1 MTNIVFFCW
10 KELLKETWFDRPST
24 VLIWSDGGP
33 KHFKISANLKL
44 FQAIQKE
51 MDSIHWE
58 YHFFPAYHGCNVC
71 DAVASQAKKKMN
83 EESRNFHEAI
93 KTPEKVV
100 EKINKLANHQAIP
113 AQISKIA
120 LTSDTL
126 SQLTKYFK
134 FTAPIDENN
143 IYAFENSY
151 CTDSTVF
158 WEISERVNLEDL

>member
-1 MTNIVFFCW
+1 MFVAGCW
-10 KELLKETWFDRPST
+10 KELLKETWFDKAST
-24 VLIWSDGGP
+24 VLIWSDERP

-44 FQAIQKE
+44 FQAIQME
-51 MDSIHWE
+51 MDSIHWK

-83 EESRNFHEAI
+83 EESRNLHEAI
-93 KTPEKVV
+93 KTPEKAM

-120 LTSDTL
+120 LISDIL
-126 SQLTKYFK
+126 SQLTRYFK
-134 FTAPIDENN
+134 FTASIDENK

-151 CTDSTVF
+151 CTDFAVF
-158 WEISERVNLEDL
+158 WEISERMNLEDL